1 MLKKLIAFDLKR
13 TRPVMLALIAIT
25 VLVEII
31 GEITH
36 GLIQKMYFAQASFSE
51 EGFMSIDTKGLPLLY
66 FKLNDWATLFI
77 LILPALAT
85 LAAIYMIRYYYK
97 TLYSE
102 QGYLSFTLPAS
113 ITKVVSSKMI
123 VVFIWAVVYVISALP
138 AIFIGEELVSKLY
151 DPFYEPATSSSFL
164 SILYFIFVLLME
176 ALSQI
181 MALFFCMSLG
191 QLSSKHKLRNT
202 VLSYMGIGMVSL
214 IIFYNNFLAN
224 IDDGD
229 FFGILCFENFIIS
242 LAFIV
247 IFYLVTIEVM
257 NKKLNLE

>member
-1 MLKKLIAFDLKR
+1 MLKKLIAFDLKK

-31 GEITH
+31 GEILH
-36 GLIQKMYFAQASFSE
+36 GFIQKMYYGQARFTA
-51 EGFMSIDTKGLPLLY
+51 EGLISIDTAGLPLIY
-66 FKLNDWATLFI
+66 FKLNDWVTLFI

-123 VVFIWAVVYVISALP
+123 VVFIWAVAYVISALP
-138 AIFIGEELVSKLY
+138 SFFIGEELVDKLY
-151 DPFYEPATSSSFL
+151 NPFYKTTTLGANISAFSA
-164 SILYFIFVLLME
+164 ILYFMLVLLLVV
-176 ALSQI
+176 LSQV

-191 QLSSKHKLRNT
+191 QLSTKHKLRNT
-202 VLSYMGIGMVSL
+202 VLSYMGVGMVSL
-214 IIFYNNFLAN
+214 IFFFNIFSKDETVWLPASIIYTL
-224 IDDGD
+224 
-229 FFGILCFENFIIS
+229 IL
-242 LAFIV
+242 IV
-247 IFYLVTIEVM
+247 VFYFATIKVM

>member
-1 MLKKLIAFDLKR
+1 MLKKLIAFDLKK

-31 GEITH
+31 GEILH
-36 GLIQKMYFAQASFSE
+36 CLIQKMYYAKATVSPD
-51 EGFMSIDTKGLPLLY
+51 GRLSIDTAGLPLLY
-66 FKLNDWATLFI
+66 FKLNDWVTLFI

-97 TLYSE
+97 TLYSA

-123 VVFIWAVVYVISALP
+123 VVFIWAVVYIISALP
-138 AIFIGEELVSKLY
+138 VILIGEEIIQKQCYPL
-151 DPFYEPATSSSFL
+151 YEPNTLDAYISALLVIL
-164 SILYFIFVLLME
+164 SDDFMLVLLLE

-214 IIFYNNFLAN
+214 IFFFNIFTKDEAVWLPAN
-224 IDDGD
+224 IIYSL
-229 FFGILCFENFIIS
+229 IL
-242 LAFIV
+242 IV
-247 IFYLVTIEVM
+247 IFYFATIKVM